1 MSKGGKCG
9 RLESGV
15 GWVSGENDKERNK
28 WGTLES
34 GVGGG
39 IKWLIIRVFCFCSM
53 VFFFFFR
60 WGFCSMLSCS
70 VFISI

>member
-1 MSKGGKCG
+1 MGQVFFLSKGGKCG

-34 GVGGG
+34 GVGGVLNG
-39 IKWLIIRVFCFCSM
+39 
-53 VFFFFFR
+53 
-60 WGFCSMLSCS
+60 
-70 VFISI
+70 

>member
-1 MSKGGKCG
+1 MTERSLAKITRRETKKKKEEKQMGQVFFLSKGGKCG

-34 GVGGG
+34 GVGGVLNG
-39 IKWLIIRVFCFCSM
+39 
-53 VFFFFFR
+53 
-60 WGFCSMLSCS
+60 
-70 VFISI
+70 